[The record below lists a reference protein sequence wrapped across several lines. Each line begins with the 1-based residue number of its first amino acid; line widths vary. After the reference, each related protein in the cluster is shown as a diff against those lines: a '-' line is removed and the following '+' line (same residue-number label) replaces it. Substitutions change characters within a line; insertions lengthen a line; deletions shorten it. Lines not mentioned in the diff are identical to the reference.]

1 MRSEARSEKSELGQA
16 RRKVILR
23 VFFMLRLPRKLIPH
37 EPPRR
42 HEPGRP
48 PGSLYLS
55 LLTGSA
61 RAGSAARNLESLPRP
76 SRFLRAWFPS
86 RERAC
91 VTRAPKRIP
100 LHEHSNQL
108 PSRVMWRKG
117 KWGGFEG
124 GGGGDGG
131 GRAEPSTAWKKRGG
145 SKTIASIR
153 RGKAQPAVSRG
164 TQGPSK
170 SGSALGLGALTPKA
184 AKKKAR
190 KSPSC
195 KAIGIARRAGS
206 GQKLASPPPS
216 VNLSESKQT
225 IKEAA

>member
-1 MRSEARSEKSELGQA
+1 MNQA
-16 RRKVILR
+16 G
-23 VFFMLRLPRKLIPH
+23 LPAP
-37 EPPRR
+37 
-42 HEPGRP
+42 
-48 PGSLYLS
+48 LYLS

-86 RERAC
+86 RERAR
-91 VTRAPKRIP
+91 VTRAPQRIP
-100 LHEHSNQL
+100 LHGHSNQL

-124 GGGGDGG
+124 GGGGR
-131 GRAEPSTAWKKRGG
+131 RAEPSTAWKKRGG

-153 RGKAQPAVSRG
+153 RDRAQPAVSRG

-190 KSPSC
+190 KPPSC

-206 GQKLASPPPS
+206 GQRLASPPPS